1 MDKLGFVS
9 KHKKGTESREEEEEK
24 EKENKY
30 AKLGSVALSLS
41 WNKSCGDWEKEIKNG
56 QRGKRINCKNTVY

>member
-1 MDKLGFVS
+1 MMGKLGFVS

-41 WNKSCGDWEKEIKNG
+41 WNKSCGD
-56 QRGKRINCKNTVY
+56 

>member
-24 EKENKY
+24 ENKY
-30 AKLGSVALSLS
+30 AKLGLVALSLS
-41 WNKSCGDWEKEIKNG
+41 WNKKKILVTEKRKLRMD
-56 QRGKRINCKNTVY
+56 RGVKE

>member
-24 EKENKY
+24 ENKY
-30 AKLGSVALSLS
+30 AKLGLVALSLS
-41 WNKSCGDWEKEIKNG
+41 WNKTKILVTEKRKLRMD
-56 QRGKRINCKNTVY
+56 RGVKE

>member
-9 KHKKGTESREEEEEK
+9 KHKKGTGSREEEE

-30 AKLGSVALSLS
+30 AKLGLVALSLS
-41 WNKSCGDWEKEIKNG
+41 WNKKKFGD
-56 QRGKRINCKNTVY
+56 

>member
-9 KHKKGTESREEEEEK
+9 KHNKGTESREE

-30 AKLGSVALSLS
+30 AKLGLVALSLS
-41 WNKSCGDWEKEIKNG
+41 WNKSCGD
-56 QRGKRINCKNTVY
+56 